1 MPYRFKSKLK
11 HLSILGSM
19 CLLLLIIE
27 TFTTPKKLL
36 YQDVSSFSEYEKTLF
51 QRIRTI
57 DDAVKE
63 VKAMSQK
70 ENTRRSLVVNAFIL
84 LSRISS
90 NPMLVQKRCDGIIED
105 CSGERTAR
113 HTIRSNYILWF
124 LGKFV
129 DREMGVLK
137 SSDKILNYSYY
148 SSYRCSQQSIVLLQ
162 ILSDLGFQ
170 VRWLELTGHV
180 AIEVLVDGSWAYLDP
195 HHNISPYVT
204 DGIPGSLNQ
213 LLNINSKDNTPL
225 INKYYRG
232 FAYGGT
238 GKTRGLPLEPIR
250 PILFSTRDNVIVP
263 HFRKDV
269 LRYRYSRLEI
279 LADILKWCLPLLL
292 LLSPAIHRTISNK
305 FMA

>member
-11 HLSILGSM
+11 YLSILGSM

-70 ENTRRSLVVNAFIL
+70 ENTRRSLVVNAFTL

-90 NPMLVQKRCDGIIED
+90 SPYILLPE
-105 CSGERTAR
+105 ELEAR

-129 DREMGVLK
+129 HEMGVLK
-137 SSDKILNYSYY
+137 SSDKILNYSYN
-148 SSYRCSQQSIVLLQ
+148 SAYRCSQQSIILLQ

-180 AIEVLVDGSWAYLDP
+180 VIEVLVDGSWAYLDP
-195 HHNISPYVT
+195 HYSISPYVT

-225 INKYYRG
+225 INKYYVGER
-232 FAYGGT
+232 
-238 GKTRGLPLEPIR
+238 RGLRLESFR
-250 PILFSTRDNVIVP
+250 PILSSTHDNVIIS
-263 HFRKDV
+263 HSRKDV

-292 LLSPAIHRTISNK
+292 LLSPAIHRVLGFRRMPS
-305 FMA
+305 

>member
-1 MPYRFKSKLK
+1 
-11 HLSILGSM
+11 M

-129 DREMGVLK
+129 D
-137 SSDKILNYSYY
+137 
-148 SSYRCSQQSIVLLQ
+148 
-162 ILSDLGFQ
+162 
-170 VRWLELTGHV
+170 
-180 AIEVLVDGSWAYLDP
+180 
-195 HHNISPYVT
+195 
-204 DGIPGSLNQ
+204 
-213 LLNINSKDNTPL
+213 
-225 INKYYRG
+225 
-232 FAYGGT
+232 
-238 GKTRGLPLEPIR
+238 
-250 PILFSTRDNVIVP
+250 IVP

-292 LLSPAIHRTISNK
+292 LLSPAIHRTILNK